1 MENTEGT
8 RELWGQ
14 RFNIVKK
21 GLDETQVTA
30 YVDDLLERYNTF
42 AEEHEHLDSLR
53 RLAESTVKEADK
65 LAVEIRQNAQK
76 EAEAEASRTI
86 AQAREQAQKT
96 IAEAESQ
103 AQAKAQGII
112 SEARGEAERIR
123 AKFKAQWR
131 DAYSKLLVNFER
143 LRRGMESMIEET
155 GAEVAEPTTVQ
166 AEAGGHPEALETEA
180 ETSYKEPISEPS
192 TPSEVEL
199 TATPFESMD
208 ELLNFREIL
217 SAPQEIQLL
226 SMHSLEDGHGVQ
238 YQLRISAGY
247 RLDEH
252 LRLNIPGIIVTDHGS
267 GKVEAQLPQAG
278 T

>member
-1 MENTEGT
+1 MENTAGAK
-8 RELWGQ
+8 ELWGQ

-30 YVDDLLERYNTF
+30 YVGDLLERYKTF

-76 EAEAEASRTI
+76 EAEAEASRII

-96 IAEAESQ
+96 VAEAESQ
-103 AQAKAQGII
+103 AQTII
-112 SEARGEAERIR
+112 SEVHVEAERIR
-123 AKFKAQWR
+123 ADVKAQWK

-143 LRRGMESMIEET
+143 LRKGMESIVEET
-155 GAEVAEPTTVQ
+155 EVEVAEPTTVK
-166 AEAGGHPEALETEA
+166 AESGDHPEALETEA
-180 ETSYKEPISEPS
+180 ETGYEEVSSEPS
-192 TPSEVEL
+192 TASEVEL
-199 TATPFESMD
+199 TAAPFESMD

-238 YQLRISAGY
+238 FQLRVSAGY

-252 LRLNIPGIIVTDHGS
+252 LRLNISDIIVTDHGS
-267 GKVEAQLPQAG
+267 GKVEAQLPQAV